1 MSAPPPPPLRAWKER
16 QLFVP
21 GWAAPFVN
29 PFYFARRGL
38 LAGLR
43 EFWPQLTGDVLDVGC
58 GRQPYREFIPAA
70 RYVGLEVDTPRTRAS
85 FSADAYYD
93 GRTLPFPDASFDAV
107 LCSQVFEHV
116 FAPAEFLAEIR
127 RVLRPGGRLLL
138 TVPFVWDEHEQPH
151 DFARYSSF
159 GLRALLEQAG
169 FAVAAQ
175 RKSTADSRVLF
186 QLVNA
191 YLYKTTRTSSRGLD
205 WLAMLA
211 LMAPV
216 NLLGLAVGWLLPA
229 NPDLYLDNIV
239 LARKPAGAPPAARCG
254 ARPTA

>member
-1 MSAPPPPPLRAWKER
+1 VKPEDNRGLRAWRWR
-16 QLFVP
+16 QEFEP
-21 GWAAPFVN
+21 GRLGWLVN

-43 EFWPQLTGDVLDVGC
+43 EFFPRLGGAVLDVGC
-58 GRQPYREFIPAA
+58 GTKPYRAFIAA
-70 RYVGLEVDTPRTRAS
+70 DRYVGLEFDTPRARAS
-85 FSADAYYD
+85 FAAEAFYD
-93 GRTLPFPDASFDAV
+93 GRTFPFADASFDAA

-116 FAPAEFLAEIR
+116 FTPEDFLREIH

-138 TVPFVWDEHEQPH
+138 TVPFAWDEHEQPH

-159 GLRALLEQAG
+159 ALKALLERTG
-169 FAVAAQ
+169 FVVEAQ

-186 QLVNA
+186 QLWNA
-191 YLYKTTRTSSRGLD
+191 YLHKITRTRSRALN

-216 NLLGLAVGWLLPA
+216 NLLGIVLGALLPA

-239 LARKPAGAPPAARCG
+239 LARKPAPP
-254 ARPTA
+254 P

>member
-1 MSAPPPPPLRAWKER
+1 MSHPPPPRLRAWKER
-16 QLFVP
+16 QQFVP
-21 GWAAPFVN
+21 GWAAVFVN

-38 LAGLR
+38 LTGLR
-43 EFWPQLTGDVLDVGC
+43 EFFPLLTGDVLDVGC
-58 GRQPYREFIPAA
+58 GSKPYREFIPAA

-85 FSADAYYD
+85 FAADAYYD

-116 FAPAEFLAEIR
+116 FMPPEFLAEIR

-159 GLRALLEQAG
+159 GLRAQLERAG
-169 FAVAAQ
+169 FVIEAQ
-175 RKSTADSRVLF
+175 RKSTTDSRVLF
-186 QLVNA
+186 QLWNA
-191 YLYKTTRTSSRGLD
+191 YLYKVTRSSSRVLN
-205 WLAMLA
+205 WLAMLL

-216 NLLGLAVGWLLPA
+216 NLLGVVLGRLLPS
-229 NPDLYLDNIV
+229 NPDLYLDNLV
-239 LARKPAGAPPAARCG
+239 LARKGPAA
-254 ARPTA
+254 

>member
-1 MSAPPPPPLRAWKER
+1 MSHPPPHRLRAWKER
-16 QLFVP
+16 QQFVP
-21 GWAAPFVN
+21 GWAAVFVN

-38 LAGLR
+38 LTGLR
-43 EFWPQLTGDVLDVGC
+43 EFFPLLTGDVLDVGC
-58 GRQPYREFIPAA
+58 GRKPYREFIPAA
-70 RYVGLEVDTPRTRAS
+70 RYVGLEIDTPRTRAS
-85 FSADAYYD
+85 FAADAYYD
-93 GRTLPFPDASFDAV
+93 GRTLPFPEASFDAV

-116 FAPAEFLAEIR
+116 FTPPEFLAEIC
-127 RVLRPGGRLLL
+127 RVLRPGGRLVL

-159 GLRALLEQAG
+159 GLRALLEREG
-169 FAVAAQ
+169 FVVEAH

-186 QLVNA
+186 QLWNA
-191 YLYKTTRTSSRGLD
+191 YLYKVTHSSSRGLN

-216 NLLGLAVGWLLPA
+216 NLLGVVFGRLLPS

-239 LARKPAGAPPAARCG
+239 LARRAK
-254 ARPTA
+254 